1 MRNRFDLAIFDLDGT
16 LLDSLEDIAQ
26 AANQVLVEIGL
37 QARPVAEFQT
47 FVGDGVRVLFQ
58 RALPETL
65 GNEALATRCMELF
78 ERFYEDTWHNRS
90 KPYKG
95 INELLNSLETAGVA
109 VAVLSN
115 KPDSFTQ
122 KCVSHFFPETRFSAV
137 LGHSPRF
144 PRKPDPS
151 SARWIGES
159 AGVSSDRIAY
169 VGDTNTDMKTAVSA
183 GFFAMGVAWGF
194 RTERE
199 LMESG
204 ANAVYS
210 TPSELASAIIGR
222 NPL

>member
-26 AANQVLVEIGL
+26 AANHVLTEIGL
-37 QARPVAEFQT
+37 DARPIADFRT
-47 FVGDGVRVLFQ
+47 LVGDGV
-58 RALPETL
+58 
-65 GNEALATRCMELF
+65 
-78 ERFYEDTWHNRS
+78 RS

-95 INELLNSLETAGVA
+95 IDELLNSLESAGVA
-109 VAVLSN
+109 LAVLSN

-122 KCVSHFFPETRFSAV
+122 KCVSHFFPETRFRTV
-137 LGHSPRF
+137 LGHSTRF
-144 PRKPDPS
+144 PRKPDPASALWIAES
-151 SARWIGES
+151 S
-159 AGVSSDRIAY
+159 GVSSDRIAY

-199 LMESG
+199 LIESG
-204 ANAVYS
+204 AAAVYS
-210 TPSELASAIIGR
+210 TPSELLEAITGR

>member
-26 AANQVLVEIGL
+26 AANHVLTEIGL
-37 QARPVAEFQT
+37 DARPIADFRT
-47 FVGDGVRVLFQ
+47 LVGDGVRILFQ
-58 RALPETL
+58 RALPETIE
-65 GNEALATRCMELF
+65 NEALGTRCIDLF
-78 ERFYEDTWHNRS
+78 ERFYEGTWHNRS

-95 INELLNSLETAGVA
+95 IDELLNSLESAGVA
-109 VAVLSN
+109 LAVLSN

-122 KCVSHFFPETRFSAV
+122 KCVSHFFPETRFRTV
-137 LGHSPRF
+137 LGHSTRF
-144 PRKPDPS
+144 PRKPDPASALSIAES
-151 SARWIGES
+151 S
-159 AGVSSDRIAY
+159 GVSSDRIAY

-199 LMESG
+199 LIESG
-204 ANAVYS
+204 AAAVYS
-210 TPSELASAIIGR
+210 TPSELLEAITGR